1 MMRTL
6 EVLIVI
12 SILVGA
18 LVVVSYFAVL
28 PSPRQVA
35 PLNLRRLAL
44 TTLQT
49 LDSDRDLSRAA
60 FDVANDST
68 WNRLQVA
75 LSAML
80 PADIIYNLT
89 ILEVNSDATGT
100 ELYTS
105 VKSVS
110 NAGNMGTASDASQNF
125 VASSKLTFSVTH
137 GKIGEDGN
145 GGTLSTP

>member
-12 SILVGA
+12 TILIGA
-18 LVVVSYFAVL
+18 FVVVSYFAVL

-44 TTLQT
+44 TTLET
-49 LDSDRDLSRAA
+49 LDSSHDLSRAA
-60 FDVANDST
+60 FDIGNDTT
-68 WNRLQVA
+68 WSRLQVA

-89 ILEVNSDATGT
+89 ILEVNSNASGT
-100 ELYTS
+100 ELFAP
-105 VKSVS
+105 VKSIS
-110 NAGNMGTASDASQNF
+110 N
-125 VASSKLTFSVTH
+125 
-137 GKIGEDGN
+137 
-145 GGTLSTP
+145 